1 MNRLLLAMAAAA
13 ALTLAA
19 PAAGVA
25 QDMNGQA
32 TAAKPAKT
40 LQALTA
46 ADIDPIRLLPPP
58 PADGS
63 DRQKTELAELRHYQ
77 DTRSGGML
85 DQALWDD
92 EHENASLFISVLGPK
107 FNLATLPQTAR
118 LIAIVENDETVAAGV
133 AKKAFH
139 RHRPWIF
146 DDTLVGCPRGAAKDP
161 LSSYPS
167 GHGTIAYTDG
177 VVLASL
183 MPDHAADIMARS
195 AEFAESRLICGVH
208 FRSDIVAS
216 EALGT
221 ALGVMLLKSPA
232 LRDQIAAAKVELK
245 AAGLTAP

>member
-1 MNRLLLAMAAAA
+1 MNRLLLALAAAT

-19 PAAGVA
+19 PAAGFA

-32 TAAKPAKT
+32 MAAKPAKS

-63 DRQKTELAELRHYQ
+63 DRQKAELAELRRYQ
-77 DTRSGGML
+77 DTRTGGQF
-85 DQALWDD
+85 DQAVWDE
-92 EHENASLFISVLGPK
+92 EHEDVGLFISVLGPK
-107 FNLATLPQTAR
+107 FDLVALPQTAK
-118 LIAIVENDETVAAGV
+118 LIAVVENDEVIAASA

-146 DDTLVGCPRGAAKDP
+146 DDGLVGCARGAAKDP

-167 GHGTIAYTDG
+167 GHGTLGYTDAT
-177 VVLASL
+177 VLAAL
-183 MPDHAADIMARS
+183 MPDHAADIMARAS
-195 AEFAESRLICGVH
+195 EYADNRLVCGVH
-208 FRSDIVAS
+208 FRSDIVAG

-232 LRDQIAAAKVELK
+232 LQAQIAAAKAELQ
-245 AAGLTAP
+245 AAGLTAQ